1 MESNNIINDDIETLD
16 DLQNGYRIIQ
26 RRDGFRFGIDAV
38 LLSDFAKKAK
48 GRAIDLCTGTGI
60 IPILLA
66 AKSELDFIDAV
77 EIQPEMAE
85 MAERSVKYNGLDSRI
100 HIRCADLKN
109 APEIYGKSC
118 FETVTVNPPYM
129 KSGSGIVNDDSM
141 KLISRHEVKCTL
153 DDVVRVSADLLKT
166 KGCLYMVHR
175 PSRLAEIFSVMC
187 RYRIEPKLIRMVA
200 PKIGKEPNMV
210 LICGIKNA
218 KSDIKLLPQLYVYND
233 DGGYSKEI
241 DEIYGR

>member
-1 MESNNIINDDIETLD
+1 MELNNIINSDIETLD

-38 LLSDFAKKAK
+38 LLSDFAKKGK

-66 AKSELDFIDAV
+66 AKTEISSIDAV

-85 MAERSVKYNGLDSRI
+85 MAQRSVEYNKLNDRV
-100 HIRCADLKN
+100 HIICADLKD
-109 APEIYGKSC
+109 APSIYGKSC

-129 KSGSGIVNDDSM
+129 KSGSGLVNADDM

-153 DDVVRVSADLLKT
+153 DDVVRVSAELLKT
-166 KGCLYMVHR
+166 NGSLFMVHR
-175 PSRLAEIFSVMC
+175 PSRLADIFSAM
-187 RYRIEPKLIRMVA
+187 RKYRIEPKLIRMVS
-200 PKIGKEPNMV
+200 PKTDKEPNMV

-218 KSDIKLLPQLYVYND
+218 KSDIKFLPQLYVYNE